1 MIVGSP
7 LMVFMAQ
14 DRFRRR
20 RKHVPVSIVTD
31 EEIAEK
37 IRSAQEAKG
46 APKWWW
52 PFRRTS

>member
-14 DRFRRR
+14 ERFRRR

-31 EEIAEK
+31 EEIDEQ
-37 IRSAQEAKG
+37 IRSAQEAKE

-52 PFRRTS
+52 PFRGKS